1 MARVADVMNLRVVSM
16 KPEATVGIAVA
27 RMLEENVGSVAVCED
42 ERLVGIF
49 TERDVLRLAGEH
61 DGGFSELRLRFVMT
75 RAPQVISPDDSVVA
89 AAGLM
94 AERRIRHLP
103 VAQDG
108 NVVGILGI
116 RDVMRCLLEAVW
128 RDHDPAARETAREL
142 LARSRSGAAT
152 PAGAR

>member
-1 MARVADVMNLRVVSM
+1 MARVADVMNLRVVSVE
-16 KPEATVGIAVA
+16 PDETVGVAVA

-42 ERLVGIF
+42 GRLVGIF

-61 DGGFSELRLRFVMT
+61 DGDFSELRLDVVMT
-75 RAPQVISPDDSVVA
+75 RAPHVISPDDEVVA

-128 RDHDPAARETAREL
+128 RDHDPAARDTAREL
-142 LARSRSGAAT
+142 LARARAAA
-152 PAGAR
+152 PAAAR